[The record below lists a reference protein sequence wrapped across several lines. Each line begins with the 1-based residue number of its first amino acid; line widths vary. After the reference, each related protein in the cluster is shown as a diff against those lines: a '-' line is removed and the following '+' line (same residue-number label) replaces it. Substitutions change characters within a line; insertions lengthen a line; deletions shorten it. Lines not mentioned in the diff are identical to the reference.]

1 MLTIHRGVPLCGHAT
16 EERKNGF
23 RGGHWRCTMI
33 EFWMVCAHIYRSGIK
48 RIQRKK
54 PEPKKV
60 EPLEKKGDPTKK
72 RGFYA

>member
-1 MLTIHRGVPLCGHAT
+1 
-16 EERKNGF
+16 
-23 RGGHWRCTMI
+23 MI
-33 EFWMVCAHIYRSGIK
+33 EFWMVCAHIYRTGIK

-54 PEPKKV
+54 PEAKKV

>member
-1 MLTIHRGVPLCGHAT
+1 
-16 EERKNGF
+16 
-23 RGGHWRCTMI
+23 MI
-33 EFWMVCAHIYRSGIK
+33 EFWMVCAHIYRAGIK
-48 RIQRKK
+48 RIQGKK